1 MKEKALSFL
10 GILNRGKAT
19 LIGASLLH
27 AKKLSLVLLASDCSE
42 NTTKEIR
49 AVASRFSCPVLEG
62 ASKEELGKALGYDDL
77 SGVGVTLP
85 KAAKALIA
93 KWNEKE

>member
-1 MKEKALSFL
+1 MKERALRFL
-10 GILNRGKAT
+10 GILNRGNAT

-42 NTTKEIR
+42 NTAKEIR
-49 AVASRFSCPVLEG
+49 AAASRFSCPILEG
-62 ASKEELGKALGYDDL
+62 ASKEELGKALGYEDL
-77 SGVGVTLP
+77 SGVGVILP
-85 KAAKALIA
+85 KAAKALIE

>member
-27 AKKLSLVLLASDCSE
+27 AKKLSLVLLASDCSSNSE
-42 NTTKEIR
+42 KEIR
-49 AVASRFSCPVLEG
+49 AVAAKFSCPVLEG
-62 ASKEELGKALGYDDL
+62 ASKEELGKALGYEDL
-77 SGVGVTLP
+77 SAVGVTLP
-85 KAAKALIA
+85 KAAKALIS

>member
-1 MKEKALSFL
+1 MKAKALSFL

-27 AKKLSLVLLASDCSE
+27 PRKLYLILLASDCSP
-42 NTTKEIR
+42 NTAKELR
-49 AVASRFSCPVLEG
+49 ALSVKFSCPILEG
-62 ASKEELGKALGYDDL
+62 ASKEELGKALGYEDL

-85 KAAKALIA
+85 KAAKALIE

>member
-10 GILNRGKAT
+10 GILNRGNAT

-27 AKKLSLVLLASDCSE
+27 ARKLCLILIASDCSP
-42 NTTKEIR
+42 NTEKEIR
-49 AVASRFSCPVLEG
+49 SAANKFSCPVLEG
-62 ASKEELGKALGYDDL
+62 ASKEELGKALGYESL

-85 KAAKALIA
+85 KAAKALIE
-93 KWNEKE
+93 KWNAKE